1 MTADDNFDSE
11 DLSGPRVSRRT
22 AVGLLGAAGMG
33 GLAGCAGGSG
43 GSGSGET
50 GTSTDDGEAEGEST
64 PSPESKTGGRLQA
77 AWFTGSI
84 EELDPPY
91 ISVGQYF
98 QLASNVFNGLTTLD
112 DDLSIVGDLAEDW
125 TVSDDGTQYTFQL
138 RDDVTFHNGAEFSAE
153 DVEYTI
159 RRTIEEEAPAAPKL
173 STLQPLDEGG
183 VEVLGDYEVRLNLTE
198 PNAVLLVYLTRGPGR
213 AATVVSRDAIEEMG
227 ADQYSVTPVGT
238 GPFQVTEHQVGS
250 SITLDAH
257 DDYFETDEEGVQLP
271 YLDGIDVQPIS
282 EPASLVNALRAG
294 DVQFTNLVPLQN
306 LDQVDQDGST
316 SASRAPGI
324 NWLGVAMNQNRE
336 PFGSKQVRRG
346 IAKSID
352 SERFVETAFFG
363 NALADVGVISK
374 GTNWAWREDKPQ
386 DQAYA
391 PEEGKQLIQ
400 DGGADGA
407 SFAILANS
415 GNLRQAKAIRQQL
428 TEAGFDVEIDQV
440 TSSTYWDRYADLDY
454 DVTVSGSVVDPD
466 PEQGLWNFYRLPDDG
481 GVWNWVNYQSEEVHE
496 MLAEQRRTTDREQR
510 MQLLHDLEDKLIEDV
525 PHAYLSHED
534 DVAGIRSEVGGF
546 THTPGLRNFH
556 SVFLQE

>member
-1 MTADDNFDSE
+1 MTADDDFDSE
-11 DLSGPRVSRRT
+11 KLSGPRVSRRT
-22 AVGLLGAAGMG
+22 AAGLLAAAGMG
-33 GLAGCAGGSG
+33 GLAGCASG
-43 GSGSGET
+43 GDSSG
-50 GTSTDDGEAEGEST
+50 GTDTPTDGESEQTEST
-64 PSPESKTGGRLQA
+64 PTPENKTGGRLQA

-98 QLASNVFNGLTTLD
+98 QLASNVFSGLTTLD
-112 DDLSIVGDLAEDW
+112 DDLSIVGDLATDW

-138 RDDVTFHNGAEFSAE
+138 RDDVTFHNGAEFSAA

-159 RRTIEEEAPAAPKL
+159 RRTIEEEAPAASKL
-173 STLQPLDEGG
+173 SSLQPLDEGG
-183 VEVLGDYEVRLNLTE
+183 VEVLGDYEVRLNLTD

-213 AATVVSRDAIEEMG
+213 AATIVSQEAIEEMG
-227 ADQYSVTPVGT
+227 SDQYSVTPVGT
-238 GPFQVTEHQVGS
+238 GPFQVSGHEVGS
-250 SITLDAH
+250 SVTLDAY
-257 DDYFETDEEGVQLP
+257 DDYFETDDDGVQLP
-271 YLDGIDVQPIS
+271 YLDGIDVQPIA

-294 DVQFTNLVPLQN
+294 DVQFSNLVPLQN
-306 LDQVDQDGST
+306 LNQIEQDGST
-316 SASRAPGI
+316 SISRAPGI

-336 PFGSKQVRRG
+336 PFGSKKARRG

-363 NALADVGVISK
+363 NALPDVGVISK
-374 GTNWAWREDKPQ
+374 GTRWAWREDKPQ

-391 PEEGKQLIQ
+391 PEEGKQLIEEA
-400 DGGADGA
+400 GADGA

-454 DVTVSGSVVDPD
+454 DVTISGSVVDPD
-466 PEQGLWNFYRLPDDG
+466 PEQGLWNFYRLPDEG

-496 MLAEQRRTTDREQR
+496 MLAEQRQTTDREERTQV
-510 MQLLHDLEDKLIEDV
+510 LHDIEDQLIEDA

-534 DVAGIRSEVGGF
+534 DIAGIRSEVGGF

-556 SVFLQE
+556 RVFLKE

>member
-1 MTADDNFDSE
+1 MTGDDGFDSD

-33 GLAGCAGGSG
+33 GLAGCAGGG
-43 GSGSGET
+43 GGVDETATSADSGSE
-50 GTSTDDGEAEGEST
+50 EST
-64 PSPESKTGGRLQA
+64 PTPESKTGGRLQT

-125 TVSDDGTQYTFQL
+125 TVSEDGTQYTFQL
-138 RDDVTFHNGAEFSAE
+138 REDVTFHNGAEFSAA

-159 RRTIEEEAPAAPKL
+159 RRTIEEEAPAASKL
-173 STLQPLDEGG
+173 SSLQPLDEGG

-213 AATVVSRDAIEEMG
+213 AATIVSQDAIEEMG

-238 GPFQVTEHQVGS
+238 GPFQVTDHEVGS
-250 SITLDAH
+250 SITMDAY
-257 DDYFETDEEGVQLP
+257 DDYFETDADGVQLP
-271 YLDGIDVQPIS
+271 YLDGIDVQPIG

-294 DVQFTNLVPLQN
+294 DVQFANLVPLQN
-306 LDQVDQDGST
+306 LEQVEGDGSA
-316 SASRAPGI
+316 SVSRAPGI

-346 IAKSID
+346 IAKSVD

-363 NALADVGVISK
+363 NALADVGIISK

-386 DQAYA
+386 DQVYA
-391 PEEGKQLIQ
+391 PDEGQQLIQ
-400 DGGADGA
+400 DAGADGA
-407 SFAILANS
+407 SFAILANA

-440 TSSTYWDRYADLDY
+440 TSSTYWERYGNLDY

-481 GVWNWVNYQSEEVHE
+481 GVWNWVNYQSEAVHE
-496 MLAEQRRTTDREQR
+496 MLAEQRRTPDREQR
-510 MQLLHDLEDKLIEDV
+510 KQLLHDIEDKLIEDA

-534 DVAGIRSEVGGF
+534 DIAGVRSEVGGF
-546 THTPGLRNFH
+546 THTPGLRNLH
-556 SVFLQE
+556 TVFLDE

>member
-1 MTADDNFDSE
+1 MTGDESFDSD
-11 DLSGPRVSRRT
+11 DLSGPRVNRRT

-33 GLAGCAGGSG
+33 GLAGCAGGGGG
-43 GSGSGET
+43 GSD
-50 GTSTDDGEAEGEST
+50 GTATPTDSESDEPEST
-64 PSPESKTGGRLQA
+64 PTPESKTGGRLQT

-98 QLASNVFNGLTTLD
+98 QLASNVFSGLTTLD

-138 RDDVTFHNGAEFSAE
+138 RDDVTFHNGAEFSAA

-159 RRTIEEEAPAAPKL
+159 RRTIEEEAPAASKL

-213 AATVVSRDAIEEMG
+213 AATIVSQDAIEEMG

-238 GPFQVTEHQVGS
+238 GPFQVTEHEVGS

-257 DDYFETDEEGVQLP
+257 DDYFETDDDGVQLP
-271 YLDGIDVQPIS
+271 YLDGIDVQPIA

-294 DVQFTNLVPLQN
+294 DVQFSNLVPLQN
-306 LDQVDQDGST
+306 LEQIEGDGSV
-316 SASRAPGI
+316 SISRAPGI
-324 NWLGVAMNQNRE
+324 NWLGVAMNENRE

-374 GTNWAWREDKPQ
+374 GTRWAWREDKPQ

-391 PEEGKQLIQ
+391 PDEGQQLIQ
-400 DGGADGA
+400 DAGADGA

-428 TEAGFDVEIDQV
+428 NEAGFDVEIDQV

-454 DVTVSGSVVDPD
+454 DVTISGSVVDPD
-466 PEQGLWNFYRLPDDG
+466 PEQGLWNFYRLPDQG
-481 GVWNWVNYQSEEVHE
+481 GVWNWVNYQDEEVHE

-510 MQLLHDLEDKLIEDV
+510 KQILHDIEDRLIEDA

-534 DVAGIRSEVGGF
+534 DIAGVRSEVGGF

-556 SVFLQE
+556 SVFLNE